1 MSPNK
6 KRNSEGQSGGANNKK
21 ANTSGVGSDTGLDFL
36 SDGLDNK
43 AIREV
48 VQDIMSVIHENKG
61 KTPPVPHANLVNKM
75 TQDEKYKFFV
85 DRYPM
90 LFEMVSKEAGFDY
103 SSFEYFLSMREE
115 IIKKNIT
122 SEEASKQVGQVWF
135 DKYYK
140 KPPP

>member
-1 MSPNK
+1 MSPNN
-6 KRNSEGQSGGANNKK
+6 KRNNEGQSGGGDSKK
-21 ANTSGVGSDTGLDFL
+21 ANTSGAGAGLDFL

-48 VQDIMSVIHENKG
+48 VQDIMSVIHDNKG
-61 KTPPVPHANLVNKM
+61 KTSPVPHANLVNKM